1 MLALKF
7 VYVVGNGRAV
17 KIGKSTTPEAR
28 IASLNPGSS
37 APLVTFTSA
46 PQTAMAAPSTGAH
59 SLLSAFR
66 LRGEMVRCRA
76 GSQEAAIAAVETA
89 VGRSAGAAVTAA
101 ERSGRQGA
109 SLSILAR
116 ISSYCDPVRAVFGA
130 RGHSA
135 AGSKAERR
143 FDDFGRTAAAAWDW
157 RRGVCEY
164 EDCALSGSSAPRRR
178 AGRARS
184 CIALDWGRMRPWR
197 A

>member
-37 APLVTFTSA
+37 APLVTYYVGATNGDGGA
-46 PQTAMAAPSTGAH
+46 ITGAH

-66 LRGEMVRCRA
+66 LLGEMVRCRA

-116 ISSYCDPVRAVFGA
+116 ISSYCDRVRRRPPGIGGA
-130 RGHSA
+130 AFASM
-135 AGSKAERR
+135 
-143 FDDFGRTAAAAWDW
+143 RTVRCLVRQ
-157 RRGVCEY
+157 RRGDEPGVRDPVSRWIGE
-164 EDCALSGSSAPRRR
+164 G
-178 AGRARS
+178 
-184 CIALDWGRMRPWR
+184 
-197 A
+197 

>member
-1 MLALKF
+1 M
-7 VYVVGNGRAV
+7 
-17 KIGKSTTPEAR
+17 
-28 IASLNPGSS
+28 SS
-37 APLVTFTSA
+37 AMDAPSKSESRRHRKRGSHRSIPGHRLRSSRITSA

-76 GSQEAAIAAVETA
+76 GSQEAAIAAVETV

-109 SLSILAR
+109 SLPILAR

-143 FDDFGRTAAAAWDW
+143 FDGFGRTAAAAWDW

>member
-1 MLALKF
+1 MLALNF
-7 VYVVGNGRAV
+7 VYVVGSGRAV
-17 KIGKSTTPEAR
+17 KSESRRHRKRGSHRPIPRHRLRSSR
-28 IASLNPGSS
+28 I
-37 APLVTFTSA
+37 TSA

-76 GSQEAAIAAVETA
+76 GSQEAAIAAVETL
-89 VGRSAGAAVTAA
+89 GRSAGAAVTAA

-116 ISSYCDPVRAVFGA
+116 ISSYCDAVRAVFDA

-143 FDDFGRTAAAAWDW
+143 FDEFSGVRRRPLGIGGAAFASMRTVRCLVRQ
-157 RRGVCEY
+157 RRGDEPGVR
-164 EDCALSGSSAPRRR
+164 DPVF
-178 AGRARS
+178 
-184 CIALDWGRMRPWR
+184 ALDWGRMRPWR

>member
-1 MLALKF
+1 MLALNF
-7 VYVVGNGRAV
+7 VYVVGDGRAA

-37 APLVTFTSA
+37 APLVTYYV
-46 PQTAMAAPSTGAH
+46 GATNGDGG
-59 SLLSAFR
+59 AID
-66 LRGEMVRCRA
+66 RG
-76 GSQEAAIAAVETA
+76 SFLA
-89 VGRSAGAAVTAA
+89 VGFSPSRRNGSLPRRITGSSNRGRRDGRRTLGGRCCDGGRTEWA
-101 ERSGRQGA
+101 SGGFPV
-109 SLSILAR
+109 
-116 ISSYCDPVRAVFGA
+116 DPSPHFFVLRP
-130 RGHSA
+130 
-135 AGSKAERR
+135 
-143 FDDFGRTAAAAWDW
+143 RTAAAAWDW